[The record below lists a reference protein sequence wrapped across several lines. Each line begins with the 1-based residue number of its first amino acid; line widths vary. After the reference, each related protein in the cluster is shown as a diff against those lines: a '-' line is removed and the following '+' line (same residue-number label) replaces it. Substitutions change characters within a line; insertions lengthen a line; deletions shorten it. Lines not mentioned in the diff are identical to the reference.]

1 MLPSLMKTRRFA
13 PLFWC
18 QFFSAFND
26 NFLKNTL
33 IILITFRLVAA
44 NSEALVQLAGAV
56 FIFPYF
62 ILSAFGGQIADRYDK
77 AVVAKRLKF
86 AEIFVA
92 GISVLGFWLYQY
104 SDIYAVV
111 TLFVALFGFGVIGS
125 LFGPIKYGILPDH
138 LAESELPSGNALVEG
153 ATFLA
158 ILIGTIAGTVAAKGN
173 PFSFGGLMMVFAVLC
188 WLFARLI
195 PRTGEGAP
203 HLVIDGN
210 IAKSTLALLRD
221 LKSEPRLWW
230 GGLVS
235 SWFWLIGAVSVAL
248 LPSLVKDVIGGDPD
262 AVNAYLAIFSVA
274 VAIGSGLAAWL
285 CHGRI
290 VLVPTLIGAILL
302 GVFALDLGWTTHG
315 LSAGLPPGPE
325 AEKLLQGI
333 GSVFSHKLGIHVA
346 VDLAGLAIAGGLF
359 IVPTF
364 AAVQAWAGADRRARV
379 IAAVNVLNAAFMV
392 VSAVVVALL
401 EKFAG
406 MGPSSVFLLLGVLTL
421 VVAGVIAKTL
431 PTNLLR
437 DFLTVAFRTLFRL
450 EVTGLE
456 NVAKGGPNAII
467 ALNHVSFL
475 DASLALSFLETEPV
489 FAIDSGIAQRWWAKP
504 FLRFTRAL
512 PLDPTK
518 PMATRTLIHAV
529 QSGESLIIFPEGR
542 ITVTGSLMKVY
553 DGAGL
558 IAEKSGAMVVPI
570 RIQGLEATFFSRLKR
585 NQVRRRLFPK
595 VKATILPPV
604 RLEVDPELR
613 GKRRRIAA
621 GAALYQ
627 VMSDLV
633 FQTTSNDRTVVEA
646 VIEAAKEHGRGRVAV
661 EDPVT
666 GALSYRK
673 MLAGV
678 AVLGRKLMPL
688 AEVGDAVGVM
698 LPNANGAAVTLLA
711 LMSAGRVP
719 AMINFTSGAANI
731 RAACRAARIGT
742 ILTSRNF
749 VEKGRLIPLVEQIS
763 GDVRI
768 VYLEDIRPTITF
780 ADRLRGFLRS
790 GRPLVA
796 RDADDPAAILFTS
809 GSEGTPKGVAL
820 SHRNV
825 LANAAQAEARIDF
838 GRTDKVFSVLPVFHS
853 FGLTVGLIL
862 PLVSGVPIYLYPSPL
877 HYRIVPEL
885 IYGTNAT
892 IMFGTDTFLAGYARS
907 AHAYDFRSLRYIL
920 AGAEPVKVS
929 TRRVYMEKFG
939 LRILEGYGVTETSPA
954 LALNTPMF
962 NKFGTVGRLLPGMD
976 MRLEPVPGV
985 EDGGRLY
992 VRGPN
997 VMLGYLRAENPGV
1010 LERPDAGWHDTGDIV
1025 SVDHEGF
1032 ITIRGR
1038 AKRFAK
1044 IGGEMISLAA
1054 VEMLAAELWPDALS
1068 GVATVPDPRKGERL
1082 ILVTTKTDPVRSDLL
1097 MFARSRG
1104 ASEMM
1109 VPAEVLIV
1117 EKLPLLGSGK
1127 IDYAALQE
1135 FVKERAKLE
1144 GVA

>member
-1 MLPSLMKTRRFA
+1 M
-13 PLFWC
+13 
-18 QFFSAFND
+18 
-26 NFLKNTL
+26 
-33 IILITFRLVAA
+33 
-44 NSEALVQLAGAV
+44 
-56 FIFPYF
+56 
-62 ILSAFGGQIADRYDK
+62 
-77 AVVAKRLKF
+77 
-86 AEIFVA
+86 
-92 GISVLGFWLYQY
+92 
-104 SDIYAVV
+104 

-158 ILIGTIAGTVAAKGN
+158 ILIGTIAGGIAAKGD

-188 WLFARLI
+188 WLFARMI

-203 HLVIDGN
+203 HLVIERN
-210 IAKSTLALLRD
+210 IAKSTFALLGD

-230 GGLVS
+230 GGMVS
-235 SWFWLIGAVSVAL
+235 SWFWLVGAVSLAL
-248 LPSLVKDVIGGDPD
+248 LPSLVKDVVGGNPD
-262 AVNAYLAIFSVA
+262 AVNAYLGTFSVA
-274 VAIGSGLAAWL
+274 VAVGSGLASWL

-290 VLVPTLIGAILL
+290 VLVPTLVGAIGL

-315 LSAGLPPGPE
+315 LSALPAAGE
-325 AEKLLQGI
+325 TLQGI
-333 GSVFSHKLGIHVA
+333 GAMAGHAAEMLLGIGAVFTHWLGIHVA
-346 VDLAGLAIAGGLF
+346 IDLAGLAISGGLF

-364 AAVQAWAGADRRARV
+364 SAVQAWAGADRRARV

-392 VSAVVVALL
+392 VSALVVALL
-401 EKFAG
+401 QKLTG
-406 MGPSSVFLLLGVLTL
+406 MSPASVFLLLGALSFLVAVL
-421 VVAGVIAKTL
+421 IARTM

-437 DFLTVAFRTLFRL
+437 DFLTVAFRSLFRL

-512 PLDPTK
+512 PIDPTK

-529 QSGESLIIFPEGR
+529 QNGELLIIFPEGR

-570 RIQGLEATFFSRLKR
+570 RIEGLEATYFSRLGR

-604 RLEVDPELR
+604 KLEVDPELR
-613 GKRRRIAA
+613 GKKRRIAA

-633 FQTTSNDRTVVEA
+633 FRTTSTDRTVIEA
-646 VIEAAKEHGRGRVAV
+646 VIEAAQEHGRGRTAV
-661 EDPVT
+661 EDPVA

-673 MLAGV
+673 LLAG
-678 AVLGRKLMPL
+678 ASVLGRKLISL
-688 AEVGDAVGVM
+688 ADTGEAIGVM
-698 LPNANGAAVTLLA
+698 LPNANGAAVTVLA

-719 AMINFTSGAANI
+719 AMINFTAGPANI
-731 RAACRAARIGT
+731 RAACRAAKVKT
-742 ILTSRNF
+742 ILTARTF
-749 VEKGRLIPLVEQIS
+749 VEKGRLGPLVAQVETE
-763 GDVRI
+763 VRF
-768 VYLEDIRPTITF
+768 VYLDDIRTTVTF
-780 ADRLRGFLRS
+780 ADRLRGLMTWD
-790 GRPLVA
+790 RPLVP
-796 RDADDPAAILFTS
+796 READDPAAILFTS
-809 GSEGTPKGVAL
+809 GSEGTPKGVVL

-825 LANAAQAEARIDF
+825 LANVAQAGARIDF

-853 FGLTVGLIL
+853 FGLTVGLTL

-892 IMFGTDTFLAGYARS
+892 IMLGTDTFLAGYSRS
-907 AHAYDFRSLRYIL
+907 AHAYDFRSLRYIV

-939 LRILEGYGVTETSPA
+939 LRILEGYGVTETAPV
-954 LALNTPMF
+954 LAINTPMF
-962 NKFGTVGRLLPGMD
+962 NKFGTVGRLLPGMEA
-976 MRLEPVPGV
+976 RLEPVPGV
-985 EDGGRLY
+985 EDGGR
-992 VRGPN
+992 
-997 VMLGYLRAENPGV
+997 
-1010 LERPDAGWHDTGDIV
+1010 
-1025 SVDHEGF
+1025 S
-1032 ITIRGR
+1032 
-1038 AKRFAK
+1038 
-1044 IGGEMISLAA
+1044 S
-1054 VEMLAAELWPDALS
+1054 
-1068 GVATVPDPRKGERL
+1068 
-1082 ILVTTKTDPVRSDLL
+1082 
-1097 MFARSRG
+1097 
-1104 ASEMM
+1104 
-1109 VPAEVLIV
+1109 
-1117 EKLPLLGSGK
+1117 
-1127 IDYAALQE
+1127 
-1135 FVKERAKLE
+1135 
-1144 GVA
+1144 